1 MGSTGSVPA
10 WGPKVLH
17 AVPRAKKQTSHKTVF
32 IYDSNYVT
40 KSKLILFAAGHAN
53 KSGDEVLGQG
63 TVALLGKSE
72 VGRLM
77 S

>member
-17 AVPRAKKQTSHKTVF
+17 AVPRAKKRTSHKTVF

-40 KSKLILFAAGHAN
+40 KSKLILLPAGHAN

-63 TVALLGKSE
+63 TVALLGMSE